1 MFFGTTP
8 NIIAQFL
15 STEFLRLRP
24 KRVVVPFAGNFV
36 VEQIA
41 SLAGKSAGFAPEILS
56 TDVSL
61 YSRAIGFGITDTP
74 FHCSIKPHVLDD
86 FPFFA
91 DKTTPLEI
99 AAMVIFFAEVAKN
112 LGKEHI
118 PYYASLNRNAKASTE
133 AYFGKILQQLS
144 RFKENTARLRF
155 FGTDA
160 CEVLPLVENGDVVFY
175 DPPVLLGDYEK
186 MFAPLA
192 GVFDFTEP
200 SYTEMT
206 DEVKQHHL
214 RLLRE
219 NGATVYYRTNNPL
232 AEPPQ
237 GYTEVFRYQYKW
249 HAHYCVYASC
259 VGERF
264 SGRFQPIK
272 EEVKPYPLIGESD
285 VITAQSRVEIVPV
298 SGNVG
303 NHYRMMWVKKAEM
316 GNMGTPLVVLVDG
329 KIAGLLVLESG
340 LKFGTDLVLIV
351 SDPAAP
357 TSRYKRLSKLMLH
370 LCCTRTVLDLIN
382 ERTMWE
388 HTGFTTRVLTNN
400 PVSMKYRGLFDL
412 AKREEFKEGNYE
424 YKLIYQSKT
433 LFPDVETA
441 LAAWLKK
448 DGKVVDVAQNIESV
462 SDTGGSGG

>member
-8 NIIAQFL
+8 QIISQFL
-15 STEFLRLRP
+15 HQEFKRLRP

-41 SLAGKSAGFAPEILS
+41 SMAGKVAQFTPEIWS

-61 YSRAIGFGITDTP
+61 YSRGIGFGLTDTP
-74 FHCSIKPHVLDD
+74 FECRLKPHVLEE
-86 FPFFA
+86 FSSFA
-91 DKTTPLEI
+91 DKTSPLEM
-99 AAMVIFFAEVAKN
+99 AATIIFFAEVAKN

-133 AYFGKILQQLS
+133 AYFTKIMQQLH
-144 RFKENTARLRF
+144 RFRENTANLRF

-160 CEVLPLVENGDVVFY
+160 CEVLPLVESGDVVFY

-192 GVFDFTEP
+192 ATFDFTEP
-200 SYTEMT
+200 CYTEMT
-206 DEVKQHHL
+206 DDVKQRHL
-214 RLLRE
+214 QELCE
-219 NGATVYYRTNNPL
+219 KGATVYYRTNNPL
-232 AEPPQ
+232 PEPPT
-237 GYTEVFRYQYKW
+237 GYTDVFRYQYKW
-249 HAHYCVYASC
+249 HGYYCVYVNQAS
-259 VGERF
+259 ERF
-264 SGRFQPIK
+264 CGRFQPIK
-272 EEVKPYPLIGESD
+272 EEVVHYPI
-285 VITAQSRVEIVPV
+285 ITETEEITLQTRIDIVPV

-316 GNMGTPLVVLVDG
+316 GNMGTPFLVLVDG

-340 LKFGTDLVLIV
+340 VKFGTDLVLIV

-357 TSRYKRLSKLMLH
+357 TSRYKRLSKLMLY
-370 LCCTRTVLDLIN
+370 LCCTETVLRMVNDK
-382 ERTMWE
+382 TMWE
-388 HTGFTTRVLTNN
+388 HSGFTTRVLTNN

-412 AKREEFKEGNYE
+412 AKREDMKEGNYKH
-424 YKLIYQSKT
+424 KLIYQSKT

-448 DGKVVDVAQNIESV
+448 DGKVMDNALQ
-462 SDTGGSGG
+462 